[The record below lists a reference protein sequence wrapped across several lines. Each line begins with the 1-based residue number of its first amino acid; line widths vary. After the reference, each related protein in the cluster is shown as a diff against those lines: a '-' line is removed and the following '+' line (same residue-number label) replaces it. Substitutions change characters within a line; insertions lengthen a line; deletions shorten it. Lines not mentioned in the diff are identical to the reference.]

1 MSMSAKQLTQHY
13 SRRQALHSNLKLAR
27 RNIALYV
34 FLLPAVIYLIL
45 FNYAPMY
52 GIQIAFRNFT
62 FADGITGSKWV
73 GLKWFNYFF
82 KAKNFGMILGN
93 TIKISLYSLV
103 AGFPFPILL
112 ALMLHNVPSVGFKKT
127 VQTVT
132 YLPHFISTVV
142 IVGMISCFFSYNS
155 GFINT
160 MVEAITGTRVNF
172 MGTPKYFIHLYVW
185 SGVWQGAGWG
195 SIIYMAALTGIS
207 PELHEAAMIDGA
219 TKLQRILHVDLPG
232 IMPTMIILLIM
243 RSGSIMSVGFE
254 KVYLMQNS
262 LNSSVSEV
270 IATYTYKQ
278 GMQSTKYSY
287 SAAVGLFNNVINFVF
302 LTLVN
307 EICKRLGETSLW

>member
-1 MSMSAKQLTQHY
+1 MASRQRSNSS

-112 ALMLHNVPSVGFKKT
+112 ALILGPMCEQNFVRFMDLNGGNFW
-127 VQTVT
+127 
-132 YLPHFISTVV
+132 
-142 IVGMISCFFSYNS
+142 
-155 GFINT
+155 
-160 MVEAITGTRVNF
+160 AITGRPIAVAF
-172 MGTPKYFIHLYVW
+172 FVVAVAVVLF
-185 SGVWQGAGWG
+185 
-195 SIIYMAALTGIS
+195 SIYNQQKINKR
-207 PELHEAAMIDGA
+207 EAADKA
-219 TKLQRILHVDLPG
+219 A
-232 IMPTMIILLIM
+232 
-243 RSGSIMSVGFE
+243 E
-254 KVYLMQNS
+254 K
-262 LNSSVSEV
+262 
-270 IATYTYKQ
+270 AGK
-278 GMQSTKYSY
+278 
-287 SAAVGLFNNVINFVF
+287 
-302 LTLVN
+302 
-307 EICKRLGETSLW
+307 